1 MLIGTSYVSK
11 VVGTTELVEVVG
23 VEKAKT
29 SKVRAPFH
37 QYPLT
42 AKILKNCPEDAV
54 GRLL

>member
-37 QYPLT
+37 QYPT
-42 AKILKNCPEDAV
+42 YGKIFEKLP
-54 GRLL
+54 

>member
-11 VVGTTELVEVVG
+11 VVGTTELVG

-37 QYPLT
+37 QYPT
-42 AKILKNCPEDAV
+42 YGKIFEKLP
-54 GRLL
+54 